1 VSNPLMKSSPNA
13 GGWLEGNAGNSANQP
28 PVVSKD
34 LQQLYGMYQAA
45 KDPKAFMQ
53 QVMSANPALEAIS
66 HKGSMKDQ
74 FYAECQ
80 RRGVDPDAFLAQVE
94 QGLKNR

>member
-1 VSNPLMKSSPNA
+1 MSNPLMKSSPNA
-13 GGWLEGNAGNSANQP
+13 GGWLEGYAGNGASQT

-53 QVMSANPALEAIS
+53 QVMSANPALEAMS

>member
-1 VSNPLMKSSPNA
+1 MSNPLMTSNPNA
-13 GGWLEGNAGNSANQP
+13 GGWLGGNAGGSNQQA
-28 PVVSKD
+28 PVVSKN
-34 LQQLYGMYQAA
+34 LKQLYGMYQAA
-45 KDPKAFMQ
+45 KDPKAFMH
-53 QVMSANPALEAIS
+53 QVMSANPTLEAMS

-94 QGLKNR
+94 QGLKTR

>member
-1 VSNPLMKSSPNA
+1 MSNPLMKSSPNA
-13 GGWLEGNAGNSANQP
+13 GGWLEGNTSNGASQT

-34 LQQLYGMYQAA
+34 LRQLYGMYQVA

-53 QVMSANPALEAIS
+53 QVMSANPTLEAMS

>member
-1 VSNPLMKSSPNA
+1 MSNPLMKSSPNA
-13 GGWLEGNAGNSANQP
+13 GGWLEGNAGNGAIQTL
-28 PVVSKD
+28 VVSKD

-45 KDPKAFMQ
+45 KDPRAFMQ
-53 QVMSANPALEAIS
+53 QVVSANPALEAMS

>member
-1 VSNPLMKSSPNA
+1 MSNPLMKSNPNA
-13 GGWLEGNAGNSANQP
+13 GGWLGGNAGNSANQAP
-28 PVVSKD
+28 IVSKD

-53 QVMSANPALEAIS
+53 QVVSANPALEAMS

>member
-1 VSNPLMKSSPNA
+1 MKSSPNA
-13 GGWLEGNAGNSANQP
+13 GGWLEGNAGNSANQT

-45 KDPKAFMQ
+45 KDPKAFIQ
-53 QVMSANPALEAIS
+53 QVMSANPALEAMS
-66 HKGSMKDQ
+66 HEGSMKDQ
-74 FYAECQ
+74 FYTECQ
-80 RRGVDPDAFLAQVE
+80 RRGIDPDAFLAQVE